1 MMLKKKVLAAALG
14 AMMVSGAAQAIDVTN
29 GKGDLLIAP
38 SYMIGGSWSSEIK
51 IINTSLT
58 DSVVAK
64 VVVHD
69 AIQSDE
75 RMDFLVYLSPGDVF
89 VGNLNCTASDAN
101 GVCTAQE
108 MRSTDD
114 SVLVY
119 NSTSFASAAA
129 PAIYPATRISSIGY
143 ITVIESSAV
152 ITGGAPG
159 TPKAT
164 VKAAFDASPAAV
176 ATTAT
181 PDVLTGFLTISNSV
195 NGQSASLPMMA
206 FSNYNNIVKQVVG
219 ADSSLGAPRSQATV
233 ADIEDVLWTNSF
245 AVPYTV
251 NSNSFSM
258 MSITYPTKLTYRNAV
273 SGQYPFT
280 TGAASTVCITNS
292 VFDLTEQTIAGPNYN
307 VSPLPTSAPLCTAEH
322 TWLVMGNASA
332 NPLIP
337 INTGSFESGWANIN
351 FSTTLASVGQT
362 SAASVNLGKV
372 GAPGVVTYINTKGSQ
387 IHWHYAPNNN

>member
-14 AMMVSGAAQAIDVTN
+14 AMMVSGAAQAIDVSN

-51 IINTSLT
+51 VINTSLT

-69 AIQSDE
+69 AVTSGE
-75 RMDFLVYLSPGDVF
+75 TMDFLIYLSPGDVF
-89 VGNLNCTASDAN
+89 VGNLNCTATSAA

-114 SVLVY
+114 SVLQY
-119 NSTSFASAAA
+119 NSTSFATAAL
-129 PAIYPATRISSIGY
+129 PAVYPATNVTSIGY

-159 TPKAT
+159 TSKAT

-181 PDVLTGFLTISNSV
+181 PNVLSGFLTISNSV
-195 NGQSASLPMMA
+195 NGQSASLPMTA
-206 FSNYNNIVKQVVG
+206 FSDYNNLVKQVVG

-233 ADIEDVLWTNSF
+233 ADIEDALWTNSF

-251 NSNSFSM
+251 NSSSASLMSM
-258 MSITYPTKLTYRNAV
+258 TYPTKLTYRNAV
-273 SGQYPFT
+273 SGQYTFS

-292 VFDLTEQTIAGPNYN
+292 TFDLSENTIAGPNYN

-322 TWLVMGNASA
+322 AWLAMGNGAS
-332 NPLIP
+332 
-337 INTGSFESGWANIN
+337 INTGSFESGWANVN
-351 FSTTLASVGQT
+351 FATTQASVGQT
-362 SAASVNLGKV
+362 SATSVNLGKV
-372 GAPGVVTYINTKGSQ
+372 GAPGMLTYINTKGSQ
-387 IHWHYAPNNN
+387 IHWHYAPSN